1 MKVYPRNEQSEKQ
14 RRLSR
19 LTPMEKVQRYLAII
33 LAFVSVFIFFVK
45 LLFF

>member
-1 MKVYPRNEQSEKQ
+1 MKIYPRTAQSEKEK
-14 RRLSR
+14 RLSGMP
-19 LTPMEKVQRYLAII
+19 TTKIIQRYLAII

>member
-1 MKVYPRNEQSEKQ
+1 MKVYPRTEQDEKK
-14 RRLSR
+14 RRLSGMP
-19 LTPMEKVQRYLAII
+19 TMKIIQRYLAIV